1 MTDTS
6 DQQQG
11 SPFFKLPREV
21 RDTIYS
27 YLPNRSFRYTDAS
40 EERTWL
46 LVHGYVRPSLCLVN
60 RQFSSEYPKQ
70 ILRDTRLEIY
80 TWIGDKADL
89 HQAISSNWS
98 LFAEVRNVEV
108 WYYDPYER
116 SQLRGK

>member
-1 MTDTS
+1 MTDTT

-21 RDTIYS
+21 RDNIYS
-27 YLPNRSFRYTDAS
+27 YLPNRSSRYTDTS

-46 LVHGYVRPSLCLVN
+46 LVHGYIRPSLCPVN
-60 RQFSSEYPKQ
+60 RQFSSEHRKQ
-70 ILRDTRLEIY
+70 ILHDARLEIY
-80 TWIGDKADL
+80 ICIGDKAHL
-89 HQAISSNWS
+89 RQAVSSNWS

-116 SQLRGK
+116 SQSRGK